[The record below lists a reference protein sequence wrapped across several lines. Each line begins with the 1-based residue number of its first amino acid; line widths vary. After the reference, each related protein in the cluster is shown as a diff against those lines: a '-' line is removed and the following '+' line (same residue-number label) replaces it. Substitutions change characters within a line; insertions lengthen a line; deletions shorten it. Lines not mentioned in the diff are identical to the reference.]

1 MQILKRANLSSRDIA
16 DLKVAYEQEQRR
28 EQINDTA
35 ASLQE
40 LADKIRDFWEAETV
54 ELTPAG
60 NIYING
66 QLSRSRWRQGMQGIQ
81 GMQGMQGMQ
90 GGQYIWYNL
99 PELQQA
105 GKATSKIIKGPW
117 M

>member
-28 EQINDTA
+28 KQINDTA

-40 LADKIRDFWEAETV
+40 LADKIREFWEAETV

-66 QLSRSRWRQGMQGIQ
+66 QLSRSRWRQGMQG
-81 GMQGMQGMQ
+81 GK
-90 GGQYIWYNL
+90 YIWYNL

-105 GKATSKIIKGPW
+105 GKTSNKIIKGPW
-117 M
+117 VY

>member
-16 DLKVAYEQEQRR
+16 DLKAAYEQEQRR

-66 QLSRSRWRQGMQGIQ
+66 QLSRSRWRQGMQG
-81 GMQGMQGMQ
+81 MQ
-90 GGQYIWYNL
+90 GGRYIWYNL

>member
-66 QLSRSRWRQGMQGIQ
+66 QLSRSRWRQGMQG
-81 GMQGMQGMQ
+81 
-90 GGQYIWYNL
+90 GQYIWYNL
-99 PELQQA
+99 PELQQT

>member
-1 MQILKRANLSSRDIA
+1 MQILKRSALSSRDIA

-66 QLSRSRWRQGMQGIQ
+66 QLSRSRWRQGGN
-81 GMQGMQGMQ
+81 
-90 GGQYIWYNL
+90 GGRFVWYF
-99 PELQQA
+99 PAELQPR
-105 GKATSKIIKGPW
+105 GSKGAKVIRGPW
-117 M
+117 V

>member
-66 QLSRSRWRQGMQGIQ
+66 QLSRSRWRQGMQG
-81 GMQGMQGMQ
+81 MQ